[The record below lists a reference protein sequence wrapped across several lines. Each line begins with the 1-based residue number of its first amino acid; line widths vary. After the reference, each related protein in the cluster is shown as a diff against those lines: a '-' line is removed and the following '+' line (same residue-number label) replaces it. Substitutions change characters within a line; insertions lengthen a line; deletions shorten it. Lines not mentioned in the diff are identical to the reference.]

1 MNSVTSKI
9 ASKTASKIAGKTASK
24 IASKTASKIAD
35 KTASKIAD
43 KTASKIAGKTASKI
57 VKIFKFIKYPLFIVL
72 IVAFILGLMVLSQ
85 SLPKK
90 TNDKK
95 NPLNVTITETFK
107 NGCSSSKSLSER
119 NVWCNTLNDMPCKT
133 NDCCV
138 LLSDVDNKK
147 KCTGGDI
154 GGPTYSTDYE
164 YYNHKQKC
172 YSKGSKMKIDCPK

>member
-1 MNSVTSKI
+1 MSSEVNKI
-9 ASKTASKIAGKTASK
+9 VGKTASKIVGKTATKIAGKTASK
-24 IASKTASKIAD
+24 IAGKTSSKIAGNTASKI
-35 KTASKIAD
+35 
-43 KTASKIAGKTASKI
+43 
-57 VKIFKFIKYPLFIVL
+57 FKKIKYPLIIIL
-72 IVAFILGLMVLSQ
+72 IVGFILGLMVLSQ
-85 SLPKK
+85 SLPKN

-95 NPLNVTITETFK
+95 NPLNVTITESFK

-133 NDCCV
+133 NDCFV

-147 KCTGGDI
+147 KCAGGDI
-154 GGPTYSTDYE
+154 GGPTFSTDYE